1 MTITLKGTYSQSS
14 PALTFTVTQQ
24 PAHGALSNPSA
35 VNCTF
40 ANSTNTCTQT
50 IKYTPASNFNGL
62 DSFKFKA
69 STAALDSDEADVNI
83 TVGAVNDPP
92 VAIPQSVAT
101 DEDTPLPVTL
111 TGTDVDSTTLTF
123 QIVAGPS
130 HGSLSGTAPNV
141 TYTPAANYNGP
152 DSFTFQIND
161 GSASNNLSNVA
172 QVSITV
178 NPVNDPP
185 VAADETYNTS
195 ENTPLSVAVASGVLK
210 NDTDIDS
217 VGLTAQV
224 VAAPTHSA
232 SFTLNA
238 DGSFAYTPA
247 ANFVGTDTFTYKAND
262 GSASNNLSNTATV
275 TIKVGAGGTLQFNS
289 ATYSV
294 TENAGTVTVT
304 VTRTGS
310 SNGAASIHYATVA
323 GGTATGAA
331 ACAAGV
337 DFVNTSGTLNWADGD
352 AADKTFTVTICDDS
366 LFEQDETVN
375 LALSNVA
382 GSAELGAQAAA
393 VLTIHDDD
401 SKGGVFGFS
410 QPTYT
415 VGESAGFVT
424 ITVTRT
430 GDTTRASAVDYA
442 TDDGSDPHVFVPC
455 DSTTGIALERC
466 DYTAA
471 FGTLQFAAG
480 ETSKT
485 FVVLISDDSYA
496 EGNEVTTLKLSN
508 PTNGSALGSQA
519 AAMLQI
525 QDDVPES
532 QGNRNDDDEQFVRQH
547 YHDFLGREADAD
559 GLKFWTDGIKA
570 CGSDAGCREVKR
582 INTSAAFFLSIEF
595 QNTGFFAYRVF
606 KAAFGD
612 ATGTFNDSQGSHQL
626 SVPAIRLH
634 EFLRDTREVGQGVI
648 VTQDDWPAHLDSNKS
663 AFALEFV
670 QRDEF
675 LARYPGL
682 TSATAF
688 VNTLDANTGGVMTD
702 QQKSELIAELSP
714 NPADAALRADV
725 LRKVADN
732 AAFMSAESNRAFVLI
747 EYFGYLRRNPDDAP
761 DTDHSGYQFW
771 LQKLNQFHG
780 NFVKAEMIKAFIS
793 SDEYRRRFGQ

>member
-1 MTITLKGTYSQSS
+1 NSTITNNSTGTGGSGGGIIRSAGTVTVKSSIIAGNSASPGPDVFGSFTSQGFNLVGKSDNSTGFTDATDQKGTVASALDAQLLALADNGGPTQTHSLQCTSPAIDKGKNFVLDINNNPLPDQRGLARPFDLSDSVYPNANGGDGSDIGAVELHSGSGCIPAAVSPNPQPSTNEDTAVTITLKGTYSQSS

-152 DSFTFQIND
+152 DSFTFKAND
-161 GSASNNLSNVA
+161 GQADSNIA
-172 QVSITV
+172 KVSITV
-178 NPVNDPP
+178 NAVNDPP

-247 ANFVGTDTFTYKAND
+247 SNFVGTDTFTYKAND

-508 PTNGSALGSQA
+508 PTNG
-519 AAMLQI
+519 
-525 QDDVPES
+525 
-532 QGNRNDDDEQFVRQH
+532 
-547 YHDFLGREADAD
+547 
-559 GLKFWTDGIKA
+559 
-570 CGSDAGCREVKR
+570 
-582 INTSAAFFLSIEF
+582 
-595 QNTGFFAYRVF
+595 
-606 KAAFGD
+606 
-612 ATGTFNDSQGSHQL
+612 
-626 SVPAIRLH
+626 
-634 EFLRDTREVGQGVI
+634 
-648 VTQDDWPAHLDSNKS
+648 
-663 AFALEFV
+663 
-670 QRDEF
+670 
-675 LARYPGL
+675 
-682 TSATAF
+682 
-688 VNTLDANTGGVMTD
+688 
-702 QQKSELIAELSP
+702 
-714 NPADAALRADV
+714 
-725 LRKVADN
+725 
-732 AAFMSAESNRAFVLI
+732 
-747 EYFGYLRRNPDDAP
+747 
-761 DTDHSGYQFW
+761 
-771 LQKLNQFHG
+771 
-780 NFVKAEMIKAFIS
+780 
-793 SDEYRRRFGQ
+793 